1 MPSTLPVFTLLE
13 LRLSPLLLMAA
24 QLVSSSS
31 TKMVGGDSM
40 APPACGGGPGLL
52 CCLRGLRP
60 SCLER
65 GGTVAHLLRIVL
77 SYGGRRLVA
86 YRQPELPIGNCIRTL
101 RNRACASLACER
113 LVIPAGRCAW
123 LGACKR
129 PGARSFSGSRA
140 MAG

>member
-1 MPSTLPVFTLLE
+1 
-13 LRLSPLLLMAA
+13 
-24 QLVSSSS
+24 
-31 TKMVGGDSM
+31 M

-86 YRQPELPIGNCIRTL
+86 YRQPELPIGNCICTLVRRPFAFARAALSSIGHART
-101 RNRACASLACER
+101 E
-113 LVIPAGRCAW
+113 
-123 LGACKR
+123 
-129 PGARSFSGSRA
+129 SGSR
-140 MAG
+140 